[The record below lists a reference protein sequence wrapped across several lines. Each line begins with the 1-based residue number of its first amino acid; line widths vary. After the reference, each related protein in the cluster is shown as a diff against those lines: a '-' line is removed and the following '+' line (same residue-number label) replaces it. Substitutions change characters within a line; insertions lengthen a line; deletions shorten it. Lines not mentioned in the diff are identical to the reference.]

1 MVIGFRSFTD
11 GFAYV
16 VLEGRQSEPE
26 VLAKERLC
34 LPENQNWPAC
44 LAWVRKQLSEVLQ
57 KFDVNGACIKTIEP
71 VAMKKSAKR
80 LQIEAVI
87 QEYLQSAKSIDCTTK
102 IKSQLKRD
110 IRGFTDPARYLA
122 RILAESEVLSD
133 LNSPQYEEATIAAV
147 SELPE
152 D

>member
-16 VLEGRQSEPE
+16 VLDGRQSEPE
-26 VLAKERLC
+26 VLAKERLW
-34 LPENQNWPAC
+34 LPKGQNWPAC

-57 KFDVNGACIKTIEP
+57 KFDINGACIKTIEP
-71 VAMKKSAKR
+71 IAMKKSAKR

-87 QEYLQSAKSIDCTTK
+87 LEYFQSAKSIDCTTK

-110 IRGFTDPARYLA
+110 IRGFTDSARYLP
-122 RILAESEVLSD
+122 RILTEISVLSQ
-133 LNSPQYEEATIAAV
+133 LNTAQYDEATIAAV

-152 D
+152 A